1 MANETE
7 QLSKGMIEGW
17 IEAIRDK
24 HGQLDIRFQNLSLSV
39 GGGRMGVTMTGG
51 ITVSVH
57 MRELSD
63 SEKDAHVNSQLANLR
78 P

>member
-1 MANETE
+1 MASETE
-7 QLSKGMIEGW
+7 QMSKGMVEGW

-39 GGGRMGVTMTGG
+39 AGGRMGVSVTGG

-57 MRELSD
+57 MRDLSD
-63 SEKDAHVNSQLANLR
+63 SEKDAHVNSQIANLR